1 MLLDRRIALKP
12 FIAYKG
18 MNSLFT
24 GLSVGSIFII
34 YAPLQPTVYSLGG
47 IVLALAMLFI
57 ARFYARILNRRW
69 FYRISLAV
77 EAVMALLVLYFL
89 AASYSY
95 ATALLI
101 YAGYQLTFAFGSYL
115 VRAETMLIPKAKALT
130 AIDVVKQGGYLVGM
144 LVAFLFYEALERFM
158 GISNPQ
164 RQVYLLHFL
173 LLVCEAGVLFL
184 LYRAFHPV
192 HGIRS

>member
-1 MLLDRRIALKP
+1 MLQDRRIALKP

-34 YAPLQPTVYSLGG
+34 YAPLPPSVYSLGG
-47 IVLALAMLFI
+47 IVLALAMLII
-57 ARFYARILNRRW
+57 ARFYSRILNRQW
-69 FYRISLAV
+69 FYRISLTV
-77 EAVMALLVLYFL
+77 EGVMMLLVLYFL
-89 AASYSY
+89 MASYTFT
-95 ATALLI
+95 TALII

-130 AIDVVKQGGYLVGM
+130 AIDVMKQGGYLVGM
-144 LVAFLFYEALERFM
+144 LIAFLFYGALERFM
-158 GISNPQ
+158 GISDPQ

-173 LLVCEAGVLFL
+173 LLSFQAGVLFL
-184 LYRAFHPV
+184 LFRAFRPLR
-192 HGIRS
+192 GRPS